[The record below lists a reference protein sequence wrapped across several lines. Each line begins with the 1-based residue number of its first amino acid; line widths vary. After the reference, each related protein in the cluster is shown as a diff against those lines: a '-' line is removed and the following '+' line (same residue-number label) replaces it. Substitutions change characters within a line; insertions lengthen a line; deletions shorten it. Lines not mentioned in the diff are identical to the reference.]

1 MVADI
6 TVFNPDTITDN
17 ATYTLGEQGLPTT
30 GIPHV
35 LVDGQIVVKDSEVLE
50 VYAGQPMRYPVE
62 EKGRY
67 KPISEVDW
75 LKQFPAA
82 TSGPE
87 GTPDENN

>member
-35 LVDGQIVVKDSEVLE
+35 LVDGQIVVKDSEDVTATWLE
-50 VYAGQPMRYPVE
+50 RRVIANTGHPSIPMQA
-62 EKGRY
+62 
-67 KPISEVDW
+67 SE
-75 LKQFPAA
+75 
-82 TSGPE
+82 
-87 GTPDENN
+87 